1 MSSMF
6 LLLNKDDEESNI
18 CAGKGALNVADN
30 IDKSIGIKSGDDTM
44 EDAYF
49 DWNRILIQPQSE
61 DIEGCSEDIE
71 ITTLDALIEAVD
83 DYSSSIPEFAQAKLD
98 VIIEGVA
105 APVDELPLKVINPS
119 EKIMNQH
126 SISDSQIPQ
135 DFPNVVVAA
144 HQAAKNPTKRT
155 RTKSKVFKS
164 PYLIKFPFDSKI
176 VEDQTVEMKQKFA
189 FNDFIIS
196 DNMSRDVIEEYKQWV
211 DEDTVLSSQHDYAQ
225 SIVVAQNKEA
235 IRNIIKKFCIS
246 TGLPWHL
253 VDGVYVPLNYNKKFH
268 WVLVIIALKDRRIR
282 VYDSLSKLRNMKS
295 SVEIHKF
302 VVMLSTYLSDS
313 EFFKETSRTNWK
325 NLEAYRDKMSQRT
338 QLVNQHSFEVEYV
351 QNIMQQECDSLYVEY
366 LSEGIDVPSI
376 NFEAEYHRMR
386 YASLLL
392 NYGIHKAKK
401 CYAREDCA
409 KSFKDTDFD
418 SFSEKDNN
426 NDLVGP
432 SIEKDVQVIETSQ
445 IKASRKIKHSFEVQD
460 VVGDISIKFGEV
472 ATAIDRMVDS
482 RLDVTKLYEEV
493 MVMKGYNEE
502 FLGDAFD
509 YLVQSDTLAK
519 AFMVKNQNL
528 RKNLDQFSADENK
541 DAVRAF
547 ELSLQESKGKE
558 TYTGGEGQ

>member
-1 MSSMF
+1 MKGLKRLDKKGKLSPRYVNSF
-6 LLLNKDDEESNI
+6 RILSHFRKVAYELELPSDLSFHISLLKKCISDPAVVVPLESVDIQNSLSFEEVPVEI
-18 CAGKGALNVADN
+18 LDHQVADN

-98 VIIEGVA
+98 VIIE
-105 APVDELPLKVINPS
+105 
-119 EKIMNQH
+119 
-126 SISDSQIPQ
+126 
-135 DFPNVVVAA
+135 A

-211 DEDTVLSSQHDYAQ
+211 DE
-225 SIVVAQNKEA
+225 
-235 IRNIIKKFCIS
+235 
-246 TGLPWHL
+246 GLF
-253 VDGVYVPLNYNKKFH
+253 KFH
-268 WVLVIIALKDRRIR
+268 AKKDCG
-282 VYDSLSKLRNMKS
+282 V
-295 SVEIHKF
+295 F
-302 VVMLSTYLSDS
+302 VV
-313 EFFKETSRTNWK
+313 R
-325 NLEAYRDKMSQRT
+325 
-338 QLVNQHSFEVEYV
+338 
-351 QNIMQQECDSLYVEY
+351 YVEY